1 MRPPPKVRL
10 RLLRAMKRI
19 RAYEEGIAIRY
30 AENRMRCPTHLSIGQ
45 EAVSA
50 ALGEILKPDD
60 LAVSTHRGHAHYLAK
75 GGHGPRMIAELYGK
89 SSGCAG
95 GRGGSMHLV
104 DRAVGFKGAAAI
116 VGNTIPV
123 GVGIALALSLLGG
136 DRISVVF
143 LGEAAAEQGV
153 FYESVNFAAL
163 RHLPV
168 LFVCENNLY
177 SVYSPLR
184 VRQPAGRVIHEMV
197 GGMGIRSLAGN
208 GNAVE
213 ECHEILSAEVAR
225 LRSGDGPAFIEF
237 ATYRWREHCG
247 PNFDNE
253 LGYRTEEEVEYWR
266 KRDPIGVYE
275 AKLRADGI
283 IDDAGLAA
291 INDECVSE
299 VRNAFAY
306 AEAAPFP
313 NPAEAFAHIFAERS
327 DA

>member
-1 MRPPPKVRL
+1 MRPTPEVRL

-30 AENRMRCPTHLSIGQ
+30 SQNRMRCPTHLSIGQ
-45 EAVSA
+45 EAVPA
-50 ALGEILKPDD
+50 ALGEILRLDD
-60 LAVSTHRGHAHYLAK
+60 LAVSTHRGHAHYLGK
-75 GGHGPRMIAELYGK
+75 GGSGPRMIAELYGK
-89 SSGCAG
+89 AAGCSG

-104 DRAVGFKGAAAI
+104 DRAVGFKGSAAI

-143 LGEAAAEQGV
+143 LGEAAAEEGV

-177 SVYSPLR
+177 SVYSPLA
-184 VRQPAGRVIHEMV
+184 VRQPAGRTLHEMV
-197 GGMGIRSLAGN
+197 AGMGIRSIAADGN
-208 GNAVE
+208 MVE
-213 ECHEILSAEVAR
+213 ECLAVLSAEVDR
-225 LRSGDGPAFIEF
+225 LRAGGGPVFVEL

-247 PNFDNE
+247 PNFDND
-253 LGYRTEEEVEYWR
+253 LGYRTEEEFYAWK
-266 KRDPIGVYE
+266 KRDPVALYE
-275 AKLRADGI
+275 SMLQGDGI
-283 IDDAGLAA
+283 IDDAGLVAMDSA
-291 INDECVSE
+291 IVAE
-299 VRNAFAY
+299 VDAAFAY

-313 NPAEAFAHIFAERS
+313 DPAEALAGIFADRS
-327 DA
+327 RP